1 MQIETWETVSGEKR
15 IDIAIEPRLFCT
27 LTGEEACELRRKVNQ
42 ALDAIL
48 CPVPDEEGEDVHTAH
63 A

>member
-1 MQIETWETVSGEKR
+1 MQVETWETVSGEKR

-27 LTGEEACELRRKVNQ
+27 LTVEEACELRRKVNQ

-48 CPVPDEEGEDVHTAH
+48 CPAPTEEGE
-63 A
+63 